1 MDYSN
6 ISTLKNVI
14 PKIIEIEFGKLYYFN
29 ELNTFIFNFEK
40 NTILSLDV
48 VSLIY
53 DKCNAEAGDKQ
64 YSLCTIM
71 STKITPTV
79 EAYNF
84 YSSPSRT
91 KHILKEAF
99 VLEESTLK
107 LAANFYFKIKK
118 PAVKG
123 MAFNNEHQ
131 ALNWLL
137 EEN

>member
-6 ISTLKNVI
+6 ISSLKNTI
-14 PKIIEIEFGKLYYFN
+14 PKIIEIEFGKLYYYN
-29 ELNTFIFNFEK
+29 ELNIFVFSFEK
-40 NTILSLDV
+40 NTMLSLDV

-53 DKCNAEAGDKQ
+53 DKCNIEAGDKH
-64 YSLCTIM
+64 YYLCTIM

-84 YSSPSRT
+84 YSSPIRT
-91 KHILKEAF
+91 KHIIKEAF
-99 VLEESTLK
+99 VLEGSTLK

-123 MAFNNEHQ
+123 MAFNNLDQ

-137 EEN
+137 QEN